1 MRAPA
6 SWVFVAMLCGMAT
19 LVIWIALGLN
29 SLLHE
34 VFPGLI
40 VSTVIYLASSERSR
54 GKPTALAK

>member
-40 VSTVIYLASSERSR
+40 VSTVVYLSSSERSK
-54 GKPTALAK
+54 GKPAALAN